1 MKSYRHKRY
10 ASPFR
15 RRDSI
20 FIRVRNRLLLAL
32 PNRRHKSYAT
42 PRRRPLSAQ
51 MADGCSSLFE
61 RLNTRLSRAIC
72 KMALTFAAAAM
83 VYLALGNYLQQ
94 SFNSEIQRLIVEKQQ
109 YEKAHVA
116 IQTEL
121 TNLVQKNKNRLGLM
135 EGKPE
140 QLIRMN

>member
-1 MKSYRHKRY
+1 
-10 ASPFR
+10 
-15 RRDSI
+15 
-20 FIRVRNRLLLAL
+20 
-32 PNRRHKSYAT
+32 
-42 PRRRPLSAQ
+42 